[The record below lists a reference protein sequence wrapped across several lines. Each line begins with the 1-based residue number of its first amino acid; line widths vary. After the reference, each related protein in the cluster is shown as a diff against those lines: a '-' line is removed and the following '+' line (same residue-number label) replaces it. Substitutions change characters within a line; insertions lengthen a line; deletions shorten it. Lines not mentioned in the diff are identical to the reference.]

1 MRLVEKF
8 EQKADSYTEKISTPY
23 VTFLIVLLLCLTA
36 TLRTLEADPDLFAR
50 VAVGKLFIEQ
60 GFQTQD
66 PFSFSPKKPVW
77 VDHEWLAG
85 VVFFSASQLGG
96 DLGLLL
102 LKFLFISAILIFI
115 FRACRLQTTAPTTL
129 IITSF
134 TGLQCTYLWAT
145 TIRSQL
151 FTYLFLAYLLWA
163 IVRFYRFESLKPF
176 LAFPLCMLIWI
187 QAHGGFVV
195 GLGFFGLF
203 CCWAF
208 YFYPQKRLAL
218 CALAFTVCASALI
231 TPYGAYTYWSYI
243 LTAITMPRPTIT
255 EWYPIDP
262 FSIFASGLYLISV
275 LALYGFIQS
284 KSKRNKT
291 DILTITLILLA
302 AYFGLKHQRLAGIL
316 FFVLATVG
324 AGYLEYG
331 VQNLRHHRLFIPVQ
345 RALTIA
351 LLCIV
356 PLCAAVIGVKL
367 TLFRGL
373 DYREYPVLP
382 MLWLDLNAPPGKLL
396 VDFNNGSYA
405 LWRGYPNFTV
415 SVDGRYEELYPDK
428 TMELVTTAL
437 RPEAK
442 NHSEALK
449 RLNPDYIL
457 VDLRSH
463 PKKQPDF
470 GSDWQIVFNDS
481 RHLLLTRS
489 TVPEKQHIPTDTV
502 ATKGMWE
509 RPEWSP

>member
-8 EQKADSYTEKISTPY
+8 EKKADSYTEIISSNY
-23 VTFLIVLLLCLTA
+23 CSFFIVVLICLTA

-50 VAVGKLFIEQ
+50 VAVGKLFLEQ
-60 GFQTQD
+60 GFQTLD
-66 PFSFSPKKPVW
+66 PFAFSPKKPIW

-85 VVFFSASQLGG
+85 VVFFSASQIGG
-96 DLGLLL
+96 DTGLLL
-102 LKFLFISAILIFI
+102 LKFLYISAILFFI
-115 FRACRLQTTAPTTL
+115 FRACRLLTTPPVTL
-129 IITSF
+129 IVTTF

-203 CCWAF
+203 SSWAF
-208 YFYPQKRLAL
+208 YFYPKKRRAL
-218 CALAFTVCASALI
+218 SALAFAVCASALI
-231 TPYGAYTYWSYI
+231 TPYGPYAYWSYI
-243 LTAITMPRPTIT
+243 LGAITMPRPSIT
-255 EWYPIDP
+255 EWHPIDP
-262 FSIFASGLYLISV
+262 FSIFAIALYLISL
-275 LALYGFIQS
+275 LALYGFV
-284 KSKRNKT
+284 KSGRNKT
-291 DILTITLILLA
+291 DILTISFILLA

-324 AGYLEYG
+324 ARYLESCAHS
-331 VQNLRHHRLFIPVQ
+331 LRGYRLSLPVQ

-351 LLCIV
+351 LLFIT
-356 PLCAAVIGVKL
+356 PLCACVIGVKL
-367 TLFRGL
+367 ILFSGL
-373 DYREYPVLP
+373 DYRNYPVLP

-415 SVDGRYEELYPDK
+415 SVDGRYEELYPDE

-437 RPEAK
+437 TPEAK
-442 NHSEALK
+442 GHTTALK
-449 RLNPDYIL
+449 LLNPDYIL
-457 VDLRSH
+457 ADLRSY
-463 PKKQPDF
+463 PKKRPDF
-470 GSDWQIVFNDS
+470 GAEWQVVFNDNQ
-481 RHLLLTRS
+481 HILLTKS
-489 TVPEKQHIPTDTV
+489 KVAEKQHIPPDTI
-502 ATKGMWE
+502 ATKGMWD
-509 RPEWSP
+509 RPSWSQ